1 MKHFGTLYLFE
12 WKKLLGKRIVWIS
25 FLLVLLM
32 LAIAVFSPL
41 FGGYYI
47 DGKYMGTTY
56 EMHQTDRAYA
66 KTLNGR
72 KIDQNLLEETI
83 EAYRKIPKDLDIHYM
98 ATDEYQKYARPYSEI
113 FVFLRQMTGMMTSE
127 LMYSW
132 EPDENDLSAKRRA
145 YLLSYWK
152 EQRLSAGEIEFW
164 SSLENQ
170 IKTPYIYQEHG
181 GYDIIFSCYQ
191 GIGFF
196 MLMLIGISLSG
207 IFTDEHTKKTD
218 QIVLCSPLGKTR
230 LYSAKIAAGIS
241 FSVLSAFLLFAF
253 YALCAFCLYGAEG
266 FEAAYQFRD
275 ALCSD
280 PLSCGQALLIDLFLL
295 LIVAV
300 FVSIFV
306 MVLSELLQSG
316 TATLAVSAGLL
327 LLSIIVRVPQ
337 QYRVPAQIW
346 NWLPWSFLAPLNVFG
361 NYTLC
366 VFGHYFTPWQA
377 VPVLYLAAGV
387 AIAALGK
394 PVYQRFQVSGR

>member
-41 FGGYYI
+41 IGGYYI

-207 IFTDEHTKKTD
+207 SLRMNIPKRPIRSFCAAPWGKQDYTVQRSPQESAFP
-218 QIVLCSPLGKTR
+218 CSAPSCCLPFMR
-230 LYSAKIAAGIS
+230 CA
-241 FSVLSAFLLFAF
+241 LSAYTARKGL
-253 YALCAFCLYGAEG
+253 E
-266 FEAAYQFRD
+266 
-275 ALCSD
+275 
-280 PLSCGQALLIDLFLL
+280 PLINLGTPY
-295 LIVAV
+295 VRT
-300 FVSIFV
+300 
-306 MVLSELLQSG
+306 LSP
-316 TATLAVSAGLL
+316 AG
-327 LLSIIVRVPQ
+327 R
-337 QYRVPAQIW
+337 R
-346 NWLPWSFLAPLNVFG
+346 
-361 NYTLC
+361 C
-366 VFGHYFTPWQA
+366 
-377 VPVLYLAAGV
+377 
-387 AIAALGK
+387 
-394 PVYQRFQVSGR
+394 

>member
-152 EQRLSAGEIEFW
+152 EQRLSAGEVEFW

-181 GYDIIFSCYQ
+181 GYNIIFSCYQ

-196 MLMLIGISLSG
+196 MLMLI
-207 IFTDEHTKKTD
+207 
-218 QIVLCSPLGKTR
+218 
-230 LYSAKIAAGIS
+230 GIS

-266 FEAAYQFRD
+266 FGAAYQFRD